1 MITREFAETF
11 AAEWI
16 EAWNSRDLD
25 RVLSHYSESFE
36 FASPFIVTVAN
47 EPSGKL
53 KGHAAVRAYWSKAL
67 ARRPDLRFRLV
78 RVFSGVDSVVIHYE
92 WHDGNLVAEH
102 FEFEPGG
109 KVVKSAAHYVTPRP

>member
-11 AAEWI
+11 AAEWV
-16 EAWNSRDLD
+16 EAWNGRDLD
-25 RVLSHYSESFE
+25 RVLSHYSKSFE
-36 FASPFIVTVAN
+36 FASPFIITVAG

-78 RVFSGVDSVVIHYE
+78 TIFAGVDSVVIHYE

-102 FEFEPGG
+102 FEFDPGG
-109 KVVKSAAHYVTPRP
+109 K